1 MNCDTVLDV
10 LPLYLS
16 GELGGADLADLEEH
30 LQQCR
35 QCAMAVN
42 ADREL
47 DDALRTAIL
56 EQTSDV
62 SAVLSR
68 VHEHMAA
75 PWWARTPH
83 LFSPRVAVAAGIIIA
98 MVLISVPVIYLQ
110 QARKNLAS
118 EAAGDHYSDL
128 VLQRHPDWE
137 QTPAQ
142 VALFMQQQ
150 FPQKQ
155 QLLGAIT
162 PEGASFEKV
171 RLCNVAGRQ
180 YAHFVFRTGTAET
193 SVFLRPLSKG
203 PAGYTA
209 ARLSDKEHGLE
220 VAGFTSPGLIG
231 MVVAPQG
238 VISTREIADH
248 LAKTL

>member
-16 GELGGADLADLEEH
+16 GELRGADLAELEEH

-47 DDALRTAIL
+47 DGALRTALL
-56 EQTSDV
+56 EETPDV

-75 PWWARTPH
+75 PWWIRMPH
-83 LFSPRVAVAAGIIIA
+83 LFSPRVAVAAGVMIA
-98 MVLISVPVIYLQ
+98 IVLISLPAIYLQ
-110 QARKNLAS
+110 QSRKDLALA
-118 EAAGDHYSDL
+118 AAGDHYSDL
-128 VLQRHPDWE
+128 VQQRHPDWE
-137 QTPAQ
+137 QTPIQ
-142 VALFMQQQ
+142 VARFMQQQ

-155 QLLGAIT
+155 HLLGAIT

-171 RLCNVAGRQ
+171 RLCNVAGRL

-193 SVFLRPLSKG
+193 SVFLRPA
-203 PAGYTA
+203 PAGQGRFPA
-209 ARLSDKEHGLE
+209 ARLNDQEHGLD
-220 VAGFTSPGLIG
+220 VAGFSSPGLIG
-231 MVVAPQG
+231 MVVAPHGAAPARQ
-238 VISTREIADH
+238 IADH